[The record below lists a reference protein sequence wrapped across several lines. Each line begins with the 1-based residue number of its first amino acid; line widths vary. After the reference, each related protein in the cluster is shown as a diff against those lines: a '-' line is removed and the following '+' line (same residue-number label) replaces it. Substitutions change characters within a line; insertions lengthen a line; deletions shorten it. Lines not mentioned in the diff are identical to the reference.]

1 MLSKNKLYSTLGHWG
16 VGAFVN
22 KNLRTN
28 EIAMETTANQ
38 TISSFDN
45 ICPYMDI
52 ARNITARFVNVSQ
65 PHERSEFHLLL
76 NINYLRFF
84 GEGKQNRFFRFY
96 FETLPNYF
104 DYLPFWKEEE
114 KAIISKFTFSQDLR
128 ESLFRYD
135 NEMLDIW
142 IEMFSKQIRRKDP
155 SFIQIALND
164 QAIKHTMNIIKTR
177 TFKISLKGW
186 KILHSKI
193 DEVNEN
199 G

>member
-22 KNLRTN
+22 KSLRTN
-28 EIAMETTANQ
+28 EVAIETTANQ
-38 TISSFDN
+38 TISSFDD

-52 ARNITARFVNVSQ
+52 ARNITARFVNASQ
-65 PHERSEFHLLL
+65 PHEISEFHLLL
-76 NINYLRFF
+76 NINYLRYF
-84 GEGKQNRFFRFY
+84 GEGTQNRFFRFY
-96 FETLPNYF
+96 FETLPNYY

-114 KAIISKFTFSQDLR
+114 KAIITKFTFSQDLR

-142 IEMFSKQIRRKDP
+142 IEMFAKQLRRKDP

-177 TFKISLKGW
+177 THKISLKGW

-193 DEVNEN
+193 DDVNEN